1 MLERDRIILQ
11 IGQRNIKGE
20 NSGGR
25 KMVLENGKRLR
36 ILTGNANP
44 KLAEE
49 IAAYLGLSVGET
61 FVGRFNNGE
70 TQVMIDESVR
80 GANVFIVQPTCQPVN
95 DTLMELLIMVDAVRR
110 ASATQIT
117 AVIPYYGY
125 ARQDR
130 KTRGREPISAKL
142 VANLLTTAGV
152 TRVVTMDLHAGQ
164 IQGFFDIPV
173 DHLLGVPILSDYI
186 SAKQMDD
193 LVVVSP
199 DLGGVSRAR
208 QLADRLHAPIAIIE
222 KRRPAPGVAEVMNL
236 IGNVE
241 GKTAVI
247 IDDIV
252 DTAGSLTEGAKA
264 LDKYGA
270 KEVYACCTHAVL
282 SDPAIARVEASNIK
296 ELIVTNTIPLPPEK
310 CSPKIKVLSVAPL
323 FGEAIIRIFGDL
335 SVSKLFDA

>member
-1 MLERDRIILQ
+1 
-11 IGQRNIKGE
+11 
-20 NSGGR
+20 
-25 KMVLENGKRLR
+25 MVLDNGKRLR
-36 ILTGNANP
+36 IFTGNANP
-44 KLAEE
+44 ALAEE
-49 IAAYLGLSVGET
+49 IAAYLGLAIGDAS
-61 FVGRFNNGE
+61 VGRFQNGE
-70 TQVMIDESVR
+70 TQVMIEESVR
-80 GANVFIVQPTCQPVN
+80 GTNVFIVQPTCNPVN
-95 DTLMELLIMVDAVRR
+95 DTIMELLIMVDAVKR
-110 ASATQIT
+110 ASAAHIT

-173 DHLLGVPILSDYI
+173 DHLIGVPILADFLVT
-186 SAKQMDD
+186 KKLGDM
-193 LVVVSP
+193 VVVSP
-199 DLGGVSRAR
+199 DLGGVTRAR

-222 KRRPAPGVAEVMNL
+222 KRRPMPGVAEVMNL
-236 IGNVE
+236 IGSVE

-264 LDKYGA
+264 LTRYGA

-282 SDPAIARVEASNIK
+282 TPPAAQRVEESNIT
-296 ELIVTNTIPLPPEK
+296 ELIVTNTIPLDPEMLT
-310 CSPKIKVLSVAPL
+310 PKIKVLSVAPL

-335 SVSKLFDA
+335 SVSKLFDD

>member
-1 MLERDRIILQ
+1 
-11 IGQRNIKGE
+11 
-20 NSGGR
+20 
-25 KMVLENGKRLR
+25 MVLDNGKRLR
-36 ILTGNANP
+36 IFSGNANRA
-44 KLAEE
+44 LAED
-49 IAAYLGLSVGET
+49 IAAYLGLALGDA

-70 TQVMIDESVR
+70 TQVMIEESVR
-80 GANVFIVQPTCQPVN
+80 GTDVFIVQPTCEPVN
-95 DTLMELLIMVDAVRR
+95 DTIMELLIMVDAVKR
-110 ASATQIT
+110 ASAANIT

-142 VANLLTTAGV
+142 VANLLTTTGV

-173 DHLLGVPILSDYI
+173 DHLLGVPILADYI
-186 SAKQMDD
+186 AAKGLED

-199 DLGGVSRAR
+199 DLGGVTRAR
-208 QLADRLHAPIAIIE
+208 QLADRLHCAIAIIE

-236 IGNVE
+236 IGSVE

-252 DTAGSLTEGAKA
+252 DTAGSLTEGARA
-264 LDKYGA
+264 LASYGA
-270 KEVYACCTHAVL
+270 REVYACCTHAVL
-282 SDPAIARVEASNIK
+282 STPAVERVAASNIK
-296 ELIVTNTIPLPPEK
+296 ELIVTNTIPVPESK
-310 CSPKIKVLSVAPL
+310 RIDKIKVLSVAPL

-335 SVSKLFDA
+335 SVSKLFDD

>member
-1 MLERDRIILQ
+1 MMLDD
-11 IGQRNIKGE
+11 
-20 NSGGR
+20 
-25 KMVLENGKRLR
+25 GKRLR
-36 ILTGNANP
+36 IFTGNANP
-44 KLAEE
+44 ALAEE
-49 IAAYLGLSVGET
+49 IASYLGLTVGDA

-70 TQVMIDESVR
+70 IQVIIDESVR
-80 GANVFIVQPTCQPVN
+80 GKDVFIVQPTSQPVN
-95 DTLMELLIMVDAVRR
+95 DNLMELLIMVDAFKR
-110 ASATQIT
+110 ASARHIT

-142 VANLLTTAGV
+142 IANLLTTAGV

-173 DHLLGVPILSDYI
+173 DHLLGVPILAEYI
-186 SAKQMDD
+186 AAKKLED
-193 LVVVSP
+193 LIVVSP
-199 DLGGVSRAR
+199 DLGGVTRAR

-236 IGNVE
+236 IGSVE

-252 DTAGSLTEGAKA
+252 DTAGSLTEGARA
-264 LDKYGA
+264 LAQFGA
-270 KEVYACCTHAVL
+270 KEVYACCTHPVL
-282 SDPAIARVEASNIK
+282 SPPAIERVENSNIK
-296 ELIVTNTIPLPPEK
+296 ELIVTNTIPVPPEK
-310 CSPKIKVLSVAPL
+310 RTPKIKVLSVAPL

-335 SVSKLFDA
+335 SVSKLFDD